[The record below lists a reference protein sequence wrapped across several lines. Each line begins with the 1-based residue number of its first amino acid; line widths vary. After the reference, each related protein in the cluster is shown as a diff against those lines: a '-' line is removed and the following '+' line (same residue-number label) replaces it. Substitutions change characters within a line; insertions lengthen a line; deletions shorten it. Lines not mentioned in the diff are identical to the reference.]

1 MENHLC
7 NSVSSLVK
15 TLRTYG
21 EDGAPVY
28 VNELTELNNQLKQ
41 LCDELLLQQGATA
54 ETEAEILVSLF
65 KGYETL
71 LFNSSCKIE
80 EFVQQLLDRSAV
92 VLDKLPVSQLK
103 CLLLLYCYEQTGD
116 EELIGEVK
124 SFLEMIK

>member
-15 TLRTYG
+15 TLRAYG
-21 EDGAPVY
+21 EDGTPVY

-41 LCDELLLQQGATA
+41 LCDELFLQQGATA
-54 ETEAEILVSLF
+54 EAEAEILVSLF

-71 LFNSSCKIE
+71 LFNSCCTTE
-80 EFVQQLLDRSAV
+80 AFVQQLLDRSAA
-92 VLDKLPVSQLK
+92 VLQQLPPSQLK
-103 CLLLLYCYEQTGD
+103 CLLLLYCYEQTGED
-116 EELIGEVK
+116 ELIGEVK

>member
-15 TLRTYG
+15 TLRAYG

-28 VNELTELNNQLKQ
+28 VNELTDLNNQLKQ
-41 LCDELLLQQGATA
+41 LCDELLLQEGSTA
-54 ETEAEILVSLF
+54 EAEAEILVSLF
-65 KGYETL
+65 RGYETL
-71 LFNSSCKIE
+71 LFNSCCKTE
-80 EFVQQLLDRSAV
+80 AFVQQLLDRSAA
-92 VLDKLPVSQLK
+92 VLDKLPASQLK

-124 SFLEMIK
+124 GFLELTN